1 MDAVALRMPTRQ
13 KFAEMAINTLMGL
26 IATLAVLFGTGAW
39 SYKENANDH
48 AADVAVIMEMQ
59 TRTLDVVCDQDGN
72 REKRAC
78 KEPRPVI
85 RKP

>member
-1 MDAVALRMPTRQ
+1 MDAVALMPTG
-13 KFAEMAINTLMGL
+13 KKIAEMTINTVIGL

-39 SYKENANDH
+39 SIKENASDH

-78 KEPRPVI
+78 KEPRPEI
-85 RKP
+85 RKR